1 MQEKTEVKERIIA
14 ATTELIEQSE
24 GDVECITA
32 RAIAERAN
40 VCLGLINYHFGCKEN
55 LITVCVQRI
64 ICHVVAGMEMAQDCG
79 SDRQRLTI
87 WATHVFDFLFEHS
100 AISRLSILGDLRN
113 YTEDCNSVRTQ
124 RGFVR
129 SMTEDVDEAD
139 RPFAA
144 FVLTAAMQAA
154 FLGRDA
160 AQAVLGYDFAR
171 PEDRRA
177 YIERLVNGLFDG
189 CGRRADGCE

>member
-1 MQEKTEVKERIIA
+1 MQEKTDVKERIIA

-40 VCLGLINYHFGCKEN
+40 VCLGLINYHFGSKDN

-64 ICHVVAGMEMAQDCG
+64 ICHVVSEMGKCRSCA
-79 SDRQRLTI
+79 SDRQRLTA
-87 WATHVFDFLFEHS
+87 WATCVFDFLFEHA
-100 AISRLSILGDLRN
+100 AIARISILGDLRN
-113 YTEDCNSVRTQ
+113 YTPECNSVCIQ
-124 RGFVR
+124 HGLVQ
-129 SMTEDVDEAD
+129 SMMRDVDAAE
-139 RPFAA
+139 RSFAA

-160 AQAVLGYDFAR
+160 IRTVLGYDMDR
-171 PEDRRA
+171 PEDRAA
-177 YIERLVNGLFDG
+177 YIARLVDDLFDG
-189 CGRRADGCE
+189 IGAEQ